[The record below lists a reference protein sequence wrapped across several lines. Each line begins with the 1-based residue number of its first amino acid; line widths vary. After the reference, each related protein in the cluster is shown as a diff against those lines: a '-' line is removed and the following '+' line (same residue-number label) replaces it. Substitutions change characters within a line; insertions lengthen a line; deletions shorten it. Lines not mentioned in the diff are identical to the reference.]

1 MKNRP
6 EATERFPDS
15 KDARPTADHLTDRLL
30 VIPSERKLFESRT
43 PPRVYFARS
52 TIEIVVAFVI
62 SVSRPVCSPRLLHRA
77 YNNLLLGPGF
87 FHPFPT
93 SSSTSVSSNIEK
105 PALCR
110 SSKTASSIQ
119 VEIASRIFC
128 ADSYCDYP
136 RVPPPLL
143 PLPRDYPTRRYA
155 VTIMENLEYCLRIGI
170 EFVSSRLVIN
180 NERVVNIF
188 RSFHPPLIQ
197 KRLGTNIPRN

>member
-105 PALCR
+105 PALFVAPR
-110 SSKTASSIQ
+110 KQPPRYRLKLHRGYFAPIH
-119 VEIASRIFC
+119 IATIRES
-128 ADSYCDYP
+128 
-136 RVPPPLL
+136 LL
-143 PLPRDYPTRRYA
+143 LFSPFP
-155 VTIMENLEYCLRIGI
+155 
-170 EFVSSRLVIN
+170 VII
-180 NERVVNIF
+180 R
-188 RSFHPPLIQ
+188 HDGMP
-197 KRLGTNIPRN
+197 